1 MAASDHHPNGY
12 VRWPAL
18 VTSVLAATAIG
29 VTALSMSLTAHSDQ
43 PHAGAVSQTTY
54 VEDIREIKQDLR
66 EMSRK
71 LDALIMRSTQD
82 HGFQPGDE

>member
-1 MAASDHHPNGY
+1 MSDHNTNGY
-12 VRWPAL
+12 VRWPVL

-29 VTALSMSLTAHSDQ
+29 GTARSMSLTAHSSQ

-54 VEDIREIKQDLR
+54 LEDVRQIKTDLR

-71 LDALIMRSTQD
+71 LDALILRGQN
-82 HGFQPGDE
+82 HQPGGD